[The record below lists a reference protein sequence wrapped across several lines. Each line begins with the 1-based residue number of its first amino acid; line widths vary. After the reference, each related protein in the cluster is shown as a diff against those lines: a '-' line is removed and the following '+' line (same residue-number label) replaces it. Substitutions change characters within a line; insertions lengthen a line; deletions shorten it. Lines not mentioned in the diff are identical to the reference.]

1 MRKVCATE
9 LMPHSQLTA
18 VVVLHYLEGMSR
30 EGDEPDTTAPRSLAD
45 TEDYQ
50 RLLEN
55 QSSPHSPQRIYSPAP
70 RSQAN
75 HTLPD
80 LPSSPTRYTNGNNAH
95 HDDINGDDADSNV
108 QEGVRSEGGDTALPL
123 VSLVKRHFSAPPDI
137 HHSVNPA
144 LMTHRVPNMNPTTL
158 DRPLETLGHCRWT
171 MEFLLRIP
179 PGMYVHSQTLS
190 AYCSEPIQ
198 QTWMH
203 NMGKPAPAVPWLDMR
218 MTSVQP
224 AKAPVSDVAKSPSSN
239 PRPLQSKASNKAQS
253 TFSGQQEAPTV
264 WSLFKQKTFI
274 LTKVSLASQRSFS
287 ITKPGSL

>member
-9 LMPHSQLTA
+9 LMPRSQLTL

-45 TEDYQ
+45 SEDYQ
-50 RLLEN
+50 RLLGN
-55 QSSPHSPQRIYSPAP
+55 QNSPHSPQRIYSPAP

-80 LPSSPTRYTNGNNAH
+80 LPSSPTRYTNGNNVN

-123 VSLVKRHFSAPPDI
+123 VSLFQRYFSAPPDI

-144 LMTHRVPNMNPTTL
+144 LMIHLVPNMNLTTL
-158 DRPLETLGHCRWT
+158 GRPLETLDRCRWT
-171 MEFLLRIP
+171 MVFLPHIP
-179 PGMYVHSQTLS
+179 PGMYVHSQILS
-190 AYCSEPIQ
+190 AYCSESIQ

-203 NMGKPAPAVPWLDMR
+203 GFGKPAPPVPWSLDMR
-218 MTSVQP
+218 MTLGQP
-224 AKAPVSDVAKSPSSN
+224 AKVPVSDVAKSPSSN

-253 TFSGQQEAPTV
+253 TFSGQEAPTV
-264 WSLFKQKTFI
+264 WSPFKQKTLI
-274 LTKVSLASQRSFS
+274 LTKVSLASQRRFP
-287 ITKPGSL
+287 ITKSGCH